1 MQISGKLF
9 FCMVVSMWLSIWDSF
24 LFDSSAEMTLS
35 TRFVFEF
42 ADHRISCDY
51 VHRVHLWSLHI
62 VDGSEM
68 EEKFRKSQTE
78 SSMWEISHEWSE
90 FLFQSLYEV
99 EITYINNELVEVE
112 QYLMVLKPGL
122 TDRFEMTS
130 LRVLRRMTQ
139 SNPLSVQC
147 KIGYVVSLLEEPIR
161 CCYAKFEKAWKRHW
175 VILLYQPVL

>member
-1 MQISGKLF
+1 
-9 FCMVVSMWLSIWDSF
+9 MVQK
-24 LFDSSAEMTLS
+24 
-35 TRFVFEF
+35 
-42 ADHRISCDY
+42 
-51 VHRVHLWSLHI
+51 
-62 VDGSEM
+62 M

-130 LRVLRRMTQ
+130 L
-139 SNPLSVQC
+139 
-147 KIGYVVSLLEEPIR
+147 SLKKND
-161 CCYAKFEKAWKRHW
+161 AK
-175 VILLYQPVL
+175 